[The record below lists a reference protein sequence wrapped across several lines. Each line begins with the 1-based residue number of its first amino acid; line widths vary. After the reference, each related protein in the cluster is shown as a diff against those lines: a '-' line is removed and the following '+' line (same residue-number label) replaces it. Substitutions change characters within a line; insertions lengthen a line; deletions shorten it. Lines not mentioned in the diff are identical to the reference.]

1 MEMNAK
7 TAILS
12 LALFLVGA
20 GLGEA
25 TLLNRGYYAVAT
37 TVCER
42 PVKMLIAYQAP
53 WDHSKLP
60 QYSDPGINVTD
71 CLDGTTPDEVRAE
84 IDQANA
90 EADDANAEADDANVM
105 Q

>member
-12 LALFLVGA
+12 LALFLLGA

-25 TLLNRGYYAVAT
+25 SLLNRGYYAVAT

-53 WDHSKLP
+53 WDHTKLP
-60 QYSDPGINVTD
+60 EYSDPDINVTD

-84 IDQANA
+84 TEQAK
-90 EADDANAEADDANVM
+90 ADADDANVM